1 MSQRKIEY
9 LNDNRIIYKRDPIND
24 EPTYSNEYYS
34 YYEDGTHE
42 HYYLFNSN
50 SKITS
55 YKSLKWHALVL
66 SYLNRYSKLEHAKI
80 IRFICNKNNGF
91 ITWKVDETSISNI
104 IKNTFWKGVYV
115 PKNRLRKIIFK
126 DFCPLS
132 FDEKM
137 KIVGELVGKQK
148 VIYEEDIYQ
157 CMIDLNEL
165 NKKITWDKVA
175 KLLNCSTRTIHR
187 NINKELKT
195 EKIIL
200 NEKI

>member
-1 MSQRKIEY
+1 MSHRKIEY
-9 LNDNRIIYKRDPIND
+9 LNDNRIIYKKDPVND

-42 HYYLFNSN
+42 YYHLFNSN
-50 SKITS
+50 SKIT
-55 YKSLKWHALVL
+55 
-66 SYLNRYSKLEHAKI
+66 
-80 IRFICNKNNGF
+80 
-91 ITWKVDETSISNI
+91 DEISISNI
-104 IKNTFWKGVYV
+104 IKNTFWKGIYT